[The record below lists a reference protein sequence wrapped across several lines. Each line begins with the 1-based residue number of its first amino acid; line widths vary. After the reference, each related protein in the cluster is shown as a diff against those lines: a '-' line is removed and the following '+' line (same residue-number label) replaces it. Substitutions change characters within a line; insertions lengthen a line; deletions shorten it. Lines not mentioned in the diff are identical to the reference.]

1 VIQCVYGE
9 QVIKKLTKH
18 GNSLALV
25 IDRPILELLRI
36 DPETPI
42 DVSTDGKRLIVEPAG
57 ASARRKKF
65 DAAQEW
71 AHKRYRKTFKKLA
84 K

>member
-1 VIQCVYGE
+1 ML
-9 QVIKKLTKH
+9 KRLTKH

-25 IDRPILELLRI
+25 IDRPILDLLKI
-36 DPETPI
+36 DTETPLEI
-42 DVSTDGKRLIVEPAG
+42 STDGTRLIVAPAAAAG
-57 ASARRKKF
+57 ARRKKF

-71 AHKRYRKTFKKLA
+71 AHKRYGKTFEKLA